1 MYDKTETL
9 ERLRLQYAWQVNNLA
24 LEHARKEILAISSQ
38 IDQLTGEGALFIG
51 CFYEILLFIIYSRIS
66 AKARAITEV

>member
-38 IDQLTGEGALFIG
+38 IDQLTGEGA
-51 CFYEILLFIIYSRIS
+51 
-66 AKARAITEV
+66 